1 MYATK
6 CLAALAFIASAA
18 AYGTNA
24 VVGPSVV
31 SKAAVTKPWR
41 PPLAASPLTRDDAFN
56 EPTTNNNF
64 AKRPIMK
71 AKETAP
77 LITFFDARGG
87 CSRGGSEYQ
96 GAKSSN
102 SDDDKMCVKLQ
113 MTKIVA
119 GNAEA
124 VLQGL
129 LGQI

>member
-71 AKETAP
+71 VSPPFPSLSPSPHPGEGKPQTHE
-77 LITFFDARGG
+77 
-87 CSRGGSEYQ
+87 E
-96 GAKSSN
+96 
-102 SDDDKMCVKLQ
+102 
-113 MTKIVA
+113 
-119 GNAEA
+119 
-124 VLQGL
+124 
-129 LGQI
+129 